1 VILDGQVVIVSG
13 VGPGLGAKLAA
24 RAAAEGAK
32 VVMAAR
38 TTQVMEDV
46 TERVAAAGGEAV
58 GVACDV
64 RRPEDVARV
73 VGTAV
78 ERFGKVTG
86 LVNSAYS
93 HPGFHDLLA
102 TPDKQ
107 LRRSLDIVLH
117 GALEMTRAAV
127 AHMPAGS
134 SIVNVGT
141 MSTRLPLRGEGGYAV
156 AKAAMACATQYLAL
170 ELGER
175 GIRVNQAVLGWLDGP
190 GVRFYLSSTAQ
201 ERSAA
206 EDRRVTEQDVYD
218 EIAARNPLGRIP
230 TADACAG
237 TILFLLSR
245 YASEVTG
252 AVLDVNAGEY
262 LPT

>member
-1 VILDGQVVIVSG
+1 MILDGEVVVVSG

-38 TTQVMEDV
+38 SSQVMDQ
-46 TERVAAAGGEAV
+46 VAKEVAETGGEAV
-58 GVACDV
+58 AVPCDV
-64 RRPEDVARV
+64 RRAEDVARV
-73 VGTAV
+73 AETAV
-78 ERFGKVTG
+78 DRFGKITG

-107 LRRSLDIVLH
+107 LRRSLDIIVH
-117 GALEMTRAAV
+117 GALGMTRAV
-127 AHMPAGS
+127 VPHMTGGG

-141 MSTRLPLRGEGGYAV
+141 MSTRKPLRGEGGYAV

-170 ELGER
+170 ELGGQ

-190 GVRFYLSSTAQ
+190 GVRFYIKMTADQ
-201 ERSAA
+201 RG
-206 EDRRVTEQDVYD
+206 VTEQDIYD
-218 EIAARNPLGRIP
+218 EIAAGNPLNRVP
-230 TADACAG
+230 PDEACAG
-237 TILFLLSR
+237 AILFLLSSL
-245 YASEVTG
+245 ASEVTG
-252 AVLDVNAGEY
+252 AVLDVNGGEY
-262 LPT
+262 MPA